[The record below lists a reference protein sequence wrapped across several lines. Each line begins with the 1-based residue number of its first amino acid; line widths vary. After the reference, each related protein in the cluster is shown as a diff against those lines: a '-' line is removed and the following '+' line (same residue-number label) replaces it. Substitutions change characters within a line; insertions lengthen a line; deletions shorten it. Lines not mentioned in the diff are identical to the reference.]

1 MFGPVL
7 QCCFILLNSI
17 VDASNHAKCTSL
29 NNKKCKI
36 QNTLINLH
44 PNEYSEELPCYP
56 FAVKLDRCV
65 GSCNT
70 HKS

>member
-1 MFGPVL
+1 MKNARFN
-7 QCCFILLNSI
+7 LL
-17 VDASNHAKCTSL
+17 
-29 NNKKCKI
+29 
-36 QNTLINLH
+36 NLH

-70 HKS
+70 LMTYVVKYVFQIKQKI